1 MAHIRIIPPEEATG
15 RLADDYEAIS
25 RAYSGSFGR
34 HIATP
39 QVYRT
44 HTLLEPYF
52 HYGAAHISGTSSAE
66 QYMGKETVPGILAN
80 FAVAMHSSCFY

>member
-15 RLADDYEAIS
+15 RLAEDYGAIS

-34 HIATP
+34 HIPTP

-44 HTLLEPYF
+44 HSLLEPYF
-52 HYGAAHISGTSSAE
+52 HYGATQIGGTSTAE
-66 QYMGKETVPGILAN
+66 QYLGKETVPGILAN
-80 FAVAMHSSCFY
+80 FAVAMYSSCFY